1 MKPFNLIRRL
11 ELINLASQE
20 MREKVSNQ
28 LLPQLK
34 SFAPDI
40 LFISAG
46 FDAHFDDLYHFLNEN
61 DFHWLTSELCNI
73 VQLNGGKVISVWF
86 LNTFDVNFNFVYFA
100 DYGFSLKYVKN

>member
-1 MKPFNLIRRL
+1 
-11 ELINLASQE
+11 
-20 MREKVSNQ
+20 MRGKVSNQ

-34 SFAPDI
+34 TFAPDI

-73 VQLNGGKVISVWF
+73 VDKNGGKVISVCLF
-86 LNTFDVNFNFVYFA
+86 IL
-100 DYGFSLKYVKN
+100 DYI